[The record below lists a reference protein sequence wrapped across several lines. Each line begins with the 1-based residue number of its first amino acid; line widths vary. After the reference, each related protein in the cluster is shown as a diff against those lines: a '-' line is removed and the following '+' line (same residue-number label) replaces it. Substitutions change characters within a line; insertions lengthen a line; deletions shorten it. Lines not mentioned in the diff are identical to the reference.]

1 MPGSIDDLGN
11 MPNYYEI
18 GAYLRLSSEKG
29 CQVAQRKMLGRQC
42 KLLKFKLIV
51 QIAKTRGK
59 QQQLQKHRLPAK
71 RAKQKRKSNENKLH
85 LFLSNCCVLF

>member
-1 MPGSIDDLGN
+1 

-18 GAYLRLSSEKG
+18 GAYLLLLSEKG
-29 CQVAQRKMLGRQC
+29 CQVAQRRMLGRQC
-42 KLLKFKLIV
+42 KLLKLLKFKLIG
-51 QIAKTRGK
+51 QIAKKTRGK

-71 RAKQKRKSNENKLH
+71 RAKQKRKSNENKLQ

>member
-11 MPNYYEI
+11 MPNYEI
-18 GAYLRLSSEKG
+18 GAYLLLLSEKG

-42 KLLKFKLIV
+42 KLLKFELIG

-71 RAKQKRKSNENKLH
+71 RAKQKRKSNENKLQ